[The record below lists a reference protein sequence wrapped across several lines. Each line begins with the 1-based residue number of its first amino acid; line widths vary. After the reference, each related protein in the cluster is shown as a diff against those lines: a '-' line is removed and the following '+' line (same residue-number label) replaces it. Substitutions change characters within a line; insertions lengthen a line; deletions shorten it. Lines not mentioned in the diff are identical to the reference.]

1 MEKLLTIVI
10 PAYNMEKYL
19 ERCLN
24 SLIIEEILSKYLEVI
39 IINDGSKDKTLEI
52 ANQFV
57 NKYPKL
63 FISIDKA
70 NGNWGSCINI
80 STNYAH
86 GRYVLILDAD
96 DWLETKELK
105 KFINLLLNNEETD
118 IVFFNNNIVYG
129 NTKYPQNHSV
139 LKQCKTYYITDFIDK
154 TIPFSFFCHCIALN
168 LEILKRI
175 KLQEGIPY
183 CDVELNI
190 YMFNYIHSFKYFD
203 ILLYNYVVD
212 RPGQSIEINSYKKNI
227 SAIEKITTRYLKEKS
242 SNECILYWQ
251 RLAILP
257 LLQKYY
263 EINLLYKTTIPQ
275 FMNFILIHRQICTDK
290 KLYELILN
298 TKYIKIKFIDLWD
311 KYKCRILLRLLP
323 HIKTLKEKAYTLMN
337 K

>member
-1 MEKLLTIVI
+1 M
-10 PAYNMEKYL
+10 
-19 ERCLN
+19 
-24 SLIIEEILSKYLEVI
+24 
-39 IINDGSKDKTLEI
+39 
-52 ANQFV
+52 
-57 NKYPKL
+57 
-63 FISIDKA
+63 
-70 NGNWGSCINI
+70 
-80 STNYAH
+80 
-86 GRYVLILDAD
+86 
-96 DWLETKELK
+96 
-105 KFINLLLNNEETD
+105 
-118 IVFFNNNIVYG
+118 
-129 NTKYPQNHSV
+129 
-139 LKQCKTYYITDFIDK
+139 
-154 TIPFSFFCHCIALN
+154 N